1 MNKDRELQKLKIKNF
16 ALICGGTAAGTSLA
30 FILCWT
36 VPIICLFS
44 AKKPFCS
51 AQKDMDKTT
60 YWDRYANDYNEK
72 ITDLSQIPF
81 LTYRA
86 CKSRAD
92 ARLNEYKTKQ
102 RS

>member
-51 AQKDMDKTT
+51 AQKDIDKTT
-60 YWDRYANDYNEK
+60 YWDRYAKDYNEK

-81 LTYRA
+81 LTYHA

-92 ARLNEYKTKQ
+92 ATLNEYKTKQ